1 MLLAIDAGNT
11 NVVFAVFDGDEK
23 RGQWR
28 ISTDSRR
35 TADEYAV
42 WLFSLMAVK
51 GLKPADIH
59 AAVLSSVVPAAT
71 FDLTRLCSNHF
82 QCEPM
87 RVGDPGVDLGIKVL
101 LDNPKEAGADR
112 LVNSIAAAETYP
124 APLIIVDIGTGTTF
138 DVVDRDGNF
147 VGGAIAPGPSL
158 ALDALHKVA
167 AQLPKVEI
175 VRPARVVG
183 KGTVAA
189 MQSGMF
195 WGYTSMIEG
204 LITRISAEL
213 SPTGDPPVTVIATG
227 GLGRTFAEATSMI
240 HHVDNEL
247 TMRGLLSV
255 YKRNTPNNQTAVKS

>member
-42 WLFSLMAVK
+42 WLFSLMTIK
-51 GLKPADIH
+51 GLKPTDIH
-59 AAVLSSVVPAAT
+59 AAVMSSVVPAAT
-71 FDLTRLCSNHF
+71 FDLMRLCSNHF
-82 QCEPM
+82 RCDPM

-112 LVNSIAAAETYP
+112 LVNSIAAVHSYKP
-124 APLIIVDIGTGTTF
+124 PLIIVDVGTGTTF

-147 VGGAIAPGPSL
+147 VGGCIAPGPNL
-158 ALDALHKVA
+158 ALDALHKAA
-167 AQLPKVEI
+167 AQLPRVEI
-175 VRPARVVG
+175 LRPAQVIG
-183 KGTVAA
+183 KGTVGA

-195 WGYTSMIEG
+195 WGYTGMIEG

-213 SPTGDPPVTVIATG
+213 SPGGVPPVTVIATG
-227 GLGRTFAEATSMI
+227 GLGSRFAEASSMI
-240 HHVDNEL
+240 HHFDNEL

-255 YKRNTPNNQTAVKS
+255 YKRNTVA